1 MGIGLSEYQFYEFL
15 AVDRPLN
22 ARQLGEV
29 RSLST
34 RADITPTS
42 FMNVYHWGNFG
53 NDPRTMMERYY
64 DAHLYLTNWGTR
76 EVMLRLPSTV
86 LAPDTV
92 GAYCLTDS
100 STAWTSGGNIILAV
114 THDGDGDDDFF
125 DEDGYG
131 LLASIVSVRAELAAG
146 DRRPLYL
153 AWLHSVAEGELDDDE
168 VEPPVPANLATL
180 TSGQRSLVNFIRLD
194 QSLLDAATEG
204 SRRRDI
210 GEPTKAQLTAWVRAL
225 PASEKDALIVGLMR
239 GEEPYA
245 GTRLLRRYHGGSE
258 HGAGSS
264 GGRTVGQLLDA
275 AQERREGRARVAAK
289 ERERQQAKAQREAA
303 VARQR
308 RLDDLARD
316 GDRAWQRVS
325 TLVDAKKAKEYD
337 AAVAVLCDLRDLSDR
352 DGNRDMFTARLR
364 DLRERYGNRPALL
377 ERLDRAGLKTA

>member
-1 MGIGLSEYQFYEFL
+1 LSEYQFYEFL

-22 ARQLGEV
+22 AGQLTEV

-42 FMNVYHWGNFG
+42 FMNVYHWGNFRG
-53 NDPRTMMERYY
+53 DPRTMMERYY

-76 EVMLRLPSTV
+76 EVMLRLPAAV
-86 LAPDTV
+86 LDPDTV

-100 STAWTSGGNIILAV
+100 SSAWTSGGNVILAV
-114 THDGDGDDDFF
+114 TRDGDGDDDFF
-125 DEDGYG
+125 DQDGYG
-131 LLASIVSVRAELAAG
+131 LLGSIISVRAELAAG

-168 VEPPVPANLATL
+168 VEPPVPVNLATL
-180 TSGQRSLVNFIRLD
+180 TAGQRSLIDFIRLD
-194 QSLLDAATEG
+194 QNLLDAATEG
-204 SRRRDI
+204 SRTR
-210 GEPTKAQLTAWVRAL
+210 GVVKPTKAQLTAWVRAL
-225 PASEKDALIVGLMR
+225 PVVEKDALIVGLVR
-239 GEEPYA
+239 DEEPHV

-258 HGAGSS
+258 PGAGSG

-275 AQERREGRARVAAK
+275 AQERREGRARLAAR

-316 GDRAWQRVS
+316 GDRAWQRV
-325 TLVDAKKAKEYD
+325 TTMVDAKKAKEYD
-337 AAVAVLCDLRDLSDR
+337 MAVALLCDLRDLSDR
-352 DGNRDMFTARLR
+352 DGNRDVFTARLR